1 MKVLPMKTALNEI
14 FQAGLENARLEVT
27 FNGETIF
34 NSNSVF
40 HEMCKYTDYK
50 IGVSEIF
57 TASTAYF
64 ISLWAEYREN
74 TKAQLYR
81 AWKAMQAE
89 YDPISNY
96 DMREQ
101 SSDGRKA
108 GKETET
114 NTPHGGSQT
123 TVNRY
128 GIDSGADGEPFD
140 KTTLQPLAGT
150 YTETE
155 KEKTHDKTITDNDG
169 QSVSG
174 YADTNDH
181 YMTRSGNIGV
191 TTSQQML
198 NEEIKVR
205 QTDLLKNYVSEFIAR
220 YCYFVGGVPHDYYS
234 LYGWV

>member
-1 MKVLPMKTALNEI
+1 MQTFPMKTALNEI
-14 FQAGLENARLEVT
+14 FQAGLENARLEVA

-34 NSNSVF
+34 NSVSVF
-40 HEMCKYTDYK
+40 HEMTKYTDYK

-64 ISLWAEYREN
+64 ISLWSEYREN

-81 AWKAMQAE
+81 AWKALQAE

-101 SSDGRKA
+101 SSDGRKD
-108 GKETET
+108 GKETEK

-123 TVNRY
+123 TVNRF
-128 GIDSGADGEPFD
+128 GIDSGTNGEPFD
-140 KTTLQPLAGT
+140 KTTLQPLDGT

-169 QSVSG
+169 QTVSG
-174 YADTNDH
+174 YAETNDH

-220 YCYFVGGVPHDYYS
+220 YCYYVGGAPHDYHS
-234 LYGWV
+234 LYGYV